1 MKIKKL
7 FCILIPELSNKYWF
21 FVLFVIGSLFRKM
34 VPSILSDYVFKI
46 KKNNIKFEEERR
58 EIFFDI
64 VCNIICDLLTGILHC
79 LSEKYNP
86 KSTKKRKKKTLINNK
101 KDLRIKYIHYERP
114 NYTSN
119 LLKHIFIISLIDFI
133 CQMLFFGNCIYK
145 NSEYFN
151 VSNVSNTIIR
161 NDDHLYSFLVIDI
174 ISRYIFSCLLLK
186 TYFYTHHY
194 LSFTLNLI
202 AIIIFFYIDI
212 MFKFSEYSIIYIIM
226 IIIRY
231 ILYSLEDI
239 INKLILIYFFIN
251 PETLLFYKGLFS
263 LIYLVIFT
271 LVLIIFDKFNFPEL
285 DLKFLANIF
294 CRLYFIFFNIIRSI
308 FIVKV
313 IDVFSSQH
321 ISFLRVLETIFLFI
335 FYKIDSNCKEAIIKE
350 KKDTNIFDNYFH
362 LGILYEWIEVGGFLI
377 LLFSTL
383 IHNEIIILNCKRYKK
398 YTMYFLKIE
407 ADNEKKNL
415 HLNENSTIDIVDEN
429 SIDNTGTFSSINE
442 ASINDPS
449 ITNTVSF

>member
-1 MKIKKL
+1 MKIKNL

-34 VPSILSDYVFKI
+34 VPSVLSDYIFKI

-86 KSTKKRKKKTLINNK
+86 QSTKKRKKKTLINNK
-101 KDLRIKYIHYERP
+101 KDLRVKYIYHERP
-114 NYTSN
+114 NYKSN

-133 CQMLFFGNCIYK
+133 CQMLLFGNCIYEK
-145 NSEYFN
+145 SEYFN
-151 VSNVSNTIIR
+151 DSNKSESIIR
-161 NDDHLYSFLVIDI
+161 NDDYLYSFLVIDI

-212 MFKFSEYSIIYIIM
+212 KFKFKEYSIIYIIM

-239 INKLILIYFFIN
+239 LNKLVLIYFFIN
-251 PETLLFYKGLFS
+251 PETLLFYKGIFS

-271 LVLIIFDKFNFPEL
+271 LSLIIFDKLNFPEL
-285 DLKFLANIF
+285 NLIFLANIF
-294 CRLYFIFFNIIRSI
+294 CRLYFIIFNIIRSI
-308 FIVKV
+308 YIVKV

-335 FYKIDSNCKEAIIKE
+335 FYKIDSKYKNAIISE
-350 KKDTNIFDNYFH
+350 KKDTNIFDNYIH
-362 LGILYEWIEVGGFLI
+362 LETLYEWIEVGGFLI

-398 YTMYFLKIE
+398 YTLYFLKIE

-415 HLNENSTIDIVDEN
+415 NLNENSTIDIVDE
-429 SIDNTGTFSSINE
+429 SSINNNGTMSSVNE
-442 ASINDPS
+442 VSINDES
-449 ITNTVSF
+449 IANSASF